1 MELSLLLHNIR
12 VQFGNRNQLN
22 LQGEAEQDY
31 NVGFHVDGDDIDEE
45 FADGDEEV
53 HPLWILLNCSE
64 N

>member
-1 MELSLLLHNIR
+1 M
-12 VQFGNRNQLN
+12 G
-22 LQGEAEQDY
+22 AEQDY
-31 NVGFHVDGDDIDEE
+31 SVGFHVDGDDIDEE